1 MGEIKA
7 RLKETG
13 RVLAGFRGNARAM
26 LLTEP
31 LFGIPYNL
39 YSTYVSIYMIALGC
53 SYRQIGLITSVG
65 LACQLFFSLISG
77 YVTDKMGRKRSTL
90 IFDLIGWSIPAL
102 ISAAARNFSYFLV
115 AAIVNSI
122 FRIEFTSFDCLLI
135 EDTPRKQ
142 RVHVYTWMHVTGILA
157 GFFTPIGGLLV
168 GALDLVPAMRIIYV
182 FAFFCMT
189 AAFLSRN
196 ALVLET
202 SIGLQKMKEARGLG
216 LKVILDEY
224 RRIAIGLLRE
234 PRLLLVFL
242 ISLLGNVRMMLRQ
255 TFLSILLTNGLEFS
269 AKGIAVFPA
278 LHSAVMLLIFVFF
291 MPRLSRSDPKRPI
304 IGGLLLSAMGYLI
317 LILASGPSY
326 PLILASTVLTA
337 AGTALVS
344 PFVRSLLANSIKDED
359 RAKVLSILNVLLLAS
374 TVPFGYIGGTLSAIS
389 ERLPFLLIIATLGFS
404 LLLVFALKLFDMR
417 DQSSSIIES

>member
-1 MGEIKA
+1 MGEFKA

-13 RVLAGFRGNARAM
+13 SVLAGFRGNARAM

-31 LFGIPYNL
+31 FFGIPHNL
-39 YSTYVSIYMIALGC
+39 YSTYVSVYMIALGC

-77 YVTDKMGRKRSTL
+77 YVTDKIGRKRSTL

-102 ISAAARNFSYFLV
+102 ISASARNFYYFLV

-122 FRIEFTSFDCLLI
+122 FRIEFTSFDCLLV

-157 GFFTPIGGLLV
+157 GFFTPLGGLLV

-196 ALVLET
+196 ALVRET
-202 SIGLQKMKEARGLG
+202 DIGFQKMKESRGLRPG
-216 LKVILDEY
+216 MILDEY
-224 RRIAIGLLRE
+224 KRMAIGLLRD

-242 ISLLGNVRMMLRQ
+242 VSLLGNIRMTLRQ
-255 TFLSILLTNGLEFS
+255 AFLSILLTSGLGFS
-269 AKGIAVFPA
+269 AKSIAIFPA
-278 LHSAVMLLIFVFF
+278 VHSGVMLLIFVFF
-291 MPRLSRSDPKRPI
+291 MPLLSKSDPKRPI
-304 IGGLLLSAMGYLI
+304 IGGLLLSAAGYLI
-317 LILASGPSY
+317 LIFAAGPSY
-326 PLILASTVLTA
+326 LMIFTSTVLSA
-337 AGTALVS
+337 AGTAVVS

-389 ERLPFLLIIATLGFS
+389 ERLPFLLIVATLAIS
-404 LLLVFALKLFDMR
+404 LLLVLALKQFDNR
-417 DQSSSIIES
+417 YEVTQSDR